1 MRTGKILRPFYHE
14 AWWYVENML
23 KFHKMQEHYS
33 VEWQNDVWETERI
46 GGIYKSGRGRNRK
59 LIESGRERGAVG
71 AQSDWSWLNRDEN
84 VARTDRS
91 GHKRLRIGE
100 YLGINLER
108 TGRER
113 GENGR
118 VGAWSWC
125 SRERTWEERG
135 TKIYVNLA
143 DLFLGIFHSFYPIPP
158 DLLTI
163 I

>member
-1 MRTGKILRPFYHE
+1 MMIC
-14 AWWYVENML
+14 WNML

-91 GHKRLRIGE
+91 GHKRLRIGGVSWHK
-100 YLGINLER
+100 LGKNGTR

-113 GENGR
+113 E
-118 VGAWSWC
+118 
-125 SRERTWEERG
+125 SRGMIVVQSGKNMRRTG
-135 TKIYVNLA
+135 NKKICQPRRLILGNFSQ
-143 DLFLGIFHSFYPIPP
+143 FLSDSSRFINNY
-158 DLLTI
+158 I
-163 I
+163 IGCME